1 MTRLPS
7 HSARPLLRRFAV
19 AVAVVSL
26 LTAACSSEAEPL
38 VSADPGAV
46 SFDYDYL
53 IPVGTADRISDGESV
68 EILPAELTVH
78 VGEVIR
84 IINEDDEG
92 HFVGIFYVGSGET
105 VTQRFT
111 SAGEFVGACSVHP
124 SGQLT
129 LEVRE

>member
-1 MTRLPS
+1 MRRLV
-7 HSARPLLRRFAV
+7 PLIVL
-19 AVAVVSL
+19 VSL
-26 LTAACSSEAEPL
+26 LAAACSSEAEPL

-78 VGEVIR
+78 LGEVIR

-111 SAGEFVGACSVHP
+111 SVGEFVGACSVHP
-124 SGQLT
+124 SGSLT
-129 LEVRE
+129 LEVTE

>member
-1 MTRLPS
+1 MVQRLV
-7 HSARPLLRRFAV
+7 PLIVL
-19 AVAVVSL
+19 VSL
-26 LTAACSSEAEPL
+26 LAAACSSEAEPL

-53 IPVGTADRISDGESV
+53 IPVGTADRISDGEPV
-68 EILPAELTVH
+68 EILPAELTVR

-105 VTQRFT
+105 VTQRFA
-111 SAGEFVGACSVHP
+111 SPGEFIGACSVHP
-124 SGQLT
+124 SGTLT
-129 LEVRE
+129 LEVTE

>member
-1 MTRLPS
+1 MM
-7 HSARPLLRRFAV
+7 RPLRVALVIAAV
-19 AVAVVSL
+19 LSL
-26 LTAACSSEAEPL
+26 VLVGCGGGRDEALVTDDPDAA
-38 VSADPGAV
+38 

-53 IPVGTADRISDGESV
+53 IPEGTADRIGSGEFV
-68 EILPAELTVH
+68 EILPAELAVR

-92 HFVGIFYVGSGET
+92 HFVGIFYVGAGET
-105 VTQRFT
+105 VTQRF
-111 SAGEFVGACSVHP
+111 AAVGEFVGACSVHP